1 MNTIQQTTGQQSRTT
16 QSSASENTNTV
27 LGRDDFLKLLITQLQ
42 HQDPTSPVDNTQ
54 MIAQL
59 AQFSA
64 LEQEQRTGDLIEEL
78 VTLTQRNEQLA
89 ATSYIGKMVRSKG
102 YQIVKENNTTS
113 PLYYSS
119 NQDIYEGKVY
129 IQNSDGE
136 IVYTEDIGNKQA
148 GTYTFEWNGLTT
160 DGKSLPDGTYSV
172 AIQAKTA
179 DGDSILV
186 YTEVLGEVTSAVTEN
201 GTTYLRLKDG
211 RIVELNNVY
220 EVSSLSSSTTD
231 NTNQENS
238 TNTGVNTSN
247 TEEQIATT
255 KLQSIYGDTF
265 TPHLK
270 NTAWGGNKS

>member
-1 MNTIQQTTGQQSRTT
+1 MNTIQQITGQQSRAT
-16 QSSASENTNTV
+16 QSSTTENTNTV

-64 LEQEQRTGDLIEEL
+64 LEQEQRTGDLVEQL

-102 YQIVKENNTTS
+102 FQIVKENSTTS

-129 IQNSDGE
+129 VQNKDGE

-211 RIVELNNVY
+211 RIVELDNVY
-220 EVSSLSSSTTD
+220 EVSASNTSSTD
-231 NTNQENS
+231 SSKEEDGAGS
-238 TNTGVNTSN
+238 EADTGN
-247 TEEQIATT
+247 TEEQLTRT
-255 KLQSIYGDTF
+255 KSQSVYRDAFI
-265 TPHLK
+265 PRQK
-270 NTAWGGNKS
+270 NTVWGGNKS